1 MLIQTDCSCLGR
13 ASCPGAASVRRLSS
27 QRLAPVFP
35 VLSVSVSRTPAGRW
49 ASGAERPCDKSTL
62 QAPSH
67 QRGHQ
72 TPCQACVCSRKGDG
86 AQAQSWVLRSCLA
99 GLAQPSVCLSC
110 LCPGLGYC
118 HFSPEQLWL
127 PPLWVSCLCP
137 IHPGPPRGQ
146 RGMAETGN
154 SCHPPPPEAFCGSLL
169 PSDSALPTYPSPFGH
184 PNGAIY

>member
-1 MLIQTDCSCLGR
+1 MSGPGQLPGGGI
-13 ASCPGAASVRRLSS
+13 CPASVLP
-27 QRLAPVFP
+27 APGSCVPRPLRISFSDP
-35 VLSVSVSRTPAGRW
+35 SWQVGKWGRE
-49 ASGAERPCDKSTL
+49 ACDKSTL

-67 QRGHQ
+67 QHGHQ
-72 TPCQACVCSRKGDG
+72 TPCQACVCSGKGDG

-154 SCHPPPPEAFCGSLL
+154 SCHPPTPGSLL
-169 PSDSALPTYPSPFGH
+169 WLPT
-184 PNGAIY
+184 AL

>member
-13 ASCPGAASVRRLSS
+13 ASCPGAASVQRLSS

-67 QRGHQ
+67 HRGHQ

-154 SCHPPPPEAFCGSLL
+154 SGRPPTPGSLL
-169 PSDSALPTYPSPFGH
+169 WLPT
-184 PNGAIY
+184 AL